1 MLPSN
6 NKEPIISKPKPER
19 PFQEV
24 AADICSYAAQ
34 DYLILVDCYCDWP
47 DIIPMGHNTTTHHL
61 TKVLRQSFCRTGVP
75 DVLWSDQGPQFMAK
89 SFQEIARQWGFANS
103 TSTPHYPQSNGK
115 AEATVKSMKK
125 LITTSWNGHSLDEDK
140 LTRAL
145 LQRKSST
152 ADQSRTPSQPI
163 AEHSPVNG

>member
-6 NKEPIISKPKPER
+6 IKEPIISKLKPER

-24 AADICSYAAQ
+24 AADFCSYTAQ
-34 DYLILVDCYCDWP
+34 DYLIVVDCYSDWP

-61 TKVLRQSFCRTGVP
+61 TKVLRQSFYCIGVP

-89 SFQEIARQWGFANS
+89 SFQEFARQWGFSHS

-115 AEATVKSMKK
+115 AEATVKSMKN
-125 LITTSWNGHSLDEDK
+125 LITTSWNGHCLDEDK

-145 LQRKSST
+145 LQYRN
-152 ADQSRTPSQPI
+152 TPSRKDGL
-163 AEHSPVNG
+163 SPAQKLYG